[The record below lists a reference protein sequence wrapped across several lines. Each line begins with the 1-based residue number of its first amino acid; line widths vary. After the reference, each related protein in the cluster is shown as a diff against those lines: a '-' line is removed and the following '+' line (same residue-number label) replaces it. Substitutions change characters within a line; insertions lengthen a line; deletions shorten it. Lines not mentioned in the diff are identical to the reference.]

1 MQSKQKYIAG
11 NDDGNDGAPN
21 NKYKEVIFVF
31 GGRIYQ
37 KIVEGILKRKKR
49 QIL

>member
-11 NDDGNDGAPN
+11 KDDSNDGAPN
-21 NKYKEVIFVF
+21 NKYKEVIFCF
-31 GGRIYQ
+31 RGRIYQ
-37 KIVEGILKRKKR
+37 KIVEGNSKKKKR